1 MCGCFTLDRTVLVGY
16 NVIVADQYSS
26 CQALFC
32 GKKEGEKMI
41 ANKRKLEIAMANA
54 CMNPY
59 DLCKVAEIRYQ
70 TYQRITSG
78 KDAKQI
84 LDELKQSNKYL
95 SHEVK

>member
-1 MCGCFTLDRTVLVGY
+1 
-16 NVIVADQYSS
+16 
-26 CQALFC
+26 
-32 GKKEGEKMI
+32 MI

-78 KDAKQI
+78 KDAKPATVGKI
-84 LDELKQSNKYL
+84 AKALNVPVENLIKD
-95 SHEVK
+95 

>member
-1 MCGCFTLDRTVLVGY
+1 M
-16 NVIVADQYSS
+16 
-26 CQALFC
+26 
-32 GKKEGEKMI
+32 M

-78 KDAKQI
+78 KDAKPATVGKI
-84 LDELKQSNKYL
+84 AKALNVSVENLIED
-95 SHEVK
+95 

>member
-1 MCGCFTLDRTVLVGY
+1 
-16 NVIVADQYSS
+16 
-26 CQALFC
+26 
-32 GKKEGEKMI
+32 MI

-78 KDAKQI
+78 KDAKPATVGKI
-84 LDELKQSNKYL
+84 SNAL
-95 SHEVK
+95 NVPVENLIED

>member
-1 MCGCFTLDRTVLVGY
+1 
-16 NVIVADQYSS
+16 
-26 CQALFC
+26 
-32 GKKEGEKMI
+32 MI

-78 KDAKQI
+78 KDAKPATVGKI
-84 LDELKQSNKYL
+84 AKALNVSVENLIED
-95 SHEVK
+95 

>member
-1 MCGCFTLDRTVLVGY
+1 
-16 NVIVADQYSS
+16 
-26 CQALFC
+26 
-32 GKKEGEKMI
+32 MI

-78 KDAKQI
+78 KDAKPATVGKI
-84 LDELKQSNKYL
+84 SKALNVPVENLIED
-95 SHEVK
+95 

>member
-1 MCGCFTLDRTVLVGY
+1 
-16 NVIVADQYSS
+16 
-26 CQALFC
+26 
-32 GKKEGEKMI
+32 MI

-78 KDAKQI
+78 KDAKPATVGKI
-84 LDELKQSNKYL
+84 AKALNVP
-95 SHEVK
+95 VKNLIED

>member
-1 MCGCFTLDRTVLVGY
+1 
-16 NVIVADQYSS
+16 
-26 CQALFC
+26 
-32 GKKEGEKMI
+32 MI

-78 KDAKQI
+78 KDAKPATVGKI
-84 LDELKQSNKYL
+84 AKALNVLVENLIED
-95 SHEVK
+95 

>member
-1 MCGCFTLDRTVLVGY
+1 
-16 NVIVADQYSS
+16 
-26 CQALFC
+26 
-32 GKKEGEKMI
+32 MI

-78 KDAKQI
+78 KDAKPATVGKI
-84 LDELKQSNKYL
+84 DKALNVPVENLIED
-95 SHEVK
+95 

>member
-1 MCGCFTLDRTVLVGY
+1 
-16 NVIVADQYSS
+16 
-26 CQALFC
+26 
-32 GKKEGEKMI
+32 MI

-78 KDAKQI
+78 KDAKPATVGKI
-84 LDELKQSNKYL
+84 AKALHVPVENLIED
-95 SHEVK
+95 

>member
-1 MCGCFTLDRTVLVGY
+1 
-16 NVIVADQYSS
+16 
-26 CQALFC
+26 
-32 GKKEGEKMI
+32 MI

-78 KDAKQI
+78 KDAKPATVGKI
-84 LDELKQSNKYL
+84 AKTLNVPVENLIED
-95 SHEVK
+95 